1 LPSFSAFFS
10 FLKDY
15 TPTKPNKPIEIMITA
30 IVTVSVLVI
39 VLVALFVVPRVFPD
53 KATKAA
59 AKREAAAKQKSA
71 SA

>member
-1 LPSFSAFFS
+1 
-10 FLKDY
+10 
-15 TPTKPNKPIEIMITA
+15 MITA
-30 IVTVSVLVI
+30 IVTVCILVI

-59 AKREAAAKQKSA
+59 AQREAAAKQKSA